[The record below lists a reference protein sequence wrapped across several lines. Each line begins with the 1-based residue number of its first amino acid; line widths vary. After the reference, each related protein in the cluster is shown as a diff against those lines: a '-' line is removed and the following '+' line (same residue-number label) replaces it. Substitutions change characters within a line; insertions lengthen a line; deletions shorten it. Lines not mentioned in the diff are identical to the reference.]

1 MTLTLVLLLLMT
13 PAIDAAGPAM
23 QNPGAESHDHHADVD
38 RRGDAVMGF
47 SHEKTTHHFR
57 LRETGGEIEVTANDP
72 ADVASA
78 AQVRGHLAHIA
89 QMFGDGQFT
98 APLLIHAKNPPGA
111 DVMARLKREIA
122 YAVETLPAGARVRIT
137 TADPAAREA
146 IHAFLRFQI
155 TDHRTGDPLTIQ
167 K

>member
-1 MTLTLVLLLLMT
+1 MLLILLLTLV
-13 PAIDAAGPAM
+13 
-23 QNPGAESHDHHADVD
+23 QSHDRHAGLE

-72 ADVASA
+72 ADAGSA
-78 AQVRGHLAHIA
+78 AQIRGHLAHITR
-89 QMFGDGQFT
+89 MFAEGDFT
-98 APLLIHAKNPPGA
+98 APVLIHAKNPPGA
-111 DVMARLKREIA
+111 DVMTRLKERIA
-122 YAVETLPAGARVRIT
+122 YRLEEVPGGARVRIT
-137 TADPAAREA
+137 ASDSTALEA

-167 K
+167 KE